1 MNLFWQIT
9 LIELLLN
16 VAIFAGAII
25 IYGPVRQFA
34 RGLLGDRDYVESSAS
49 GLLFGLA
56 TASALLLPIH
66 LAGSGAVGAAAILLA
81 LAGPLDGYWAILLSV
96 VSSVGIVLLPWVP
109 KEQPT
114 QEVIFSLLVSA
125 SIGLIFNGA
134 LQYWPGHR
142 KSQFNYLHLP
152 LLGML
157 TALGGLCVLAFSQ
170 GAADVASSI
179 IPAMVS
185 NISAVVILGTLL
197 LHEKGR
203 SATERAL
210 RESEAHLALQ
220 ARELAGARDNADSAN
235 RAKSMFLANM
245 SHELRTPLN
254 AILGYVQLLK
264 RGPGSTK
271 WHMDACNTIQQSGE
285 HLLTLIS
292 DILDLAKI
300 EAGKCELKLDPV
312 DLMSFLLGVVNIIRV
327 KGTEKSLDVGC
338 HIARNLPVSVR
349 IDQQRLRQV
358 LLNLLSNAVKF
369 TARGRVD
376 LQVRVLTES
385 KGQVRLYFTVRD
397 TGSGIAR
404 NNFEKI
410 FRPFEQLDGEQQ
422 SIGGTGLG
430 LTISRQLVR
439 LMGGEIKVES
449 ALGQGSSFSFDIPAA
464 VVEDERAVSH
474 LSRLATGYEGRRKR
488 LLVVDDTDANRMVL
502 SDILKRLGFEVDQ
515 AANGVEALSLAQAA
529 PPDLIFMDVKM
540 PVMGGL
546 EAIHRMQQIPD
557 LCMVP
562 VVAVSAGVTQD
573 EQDACLTAGAKAF
586 LTKPIDEAVMLREIG
601 ALLDLQWIYESQ
613 QPKPA
618 VMGVG
623 GEQFV
628 LPEPVQ
634 MEALHK
640 LAKRGNM
647 RAIVEKADHL
657 AVLNAECRPFA
668 DRIVQLALGYQ
679 SKALLRL
686 VEKHAARQQEGHEGD
701 S

>member
-16 VAIFAGAII
+16 VAVFAGAII
-25 IYGPVRQFA
+25 FYGPVRVGA
-34 RGLLGDRDYVESSAS
+34 RRLLGDSDYVEGSAS
-49 GLLFGLA
+49 GLLFGIA
-56 TASALLLPIH
+56 TATALLLPIH
-66 LAGSGAVGAAAILLA
+66 LAGSGAAGATAILLV
-81 LAGPLDGYWAILLSV
+81 LAGPLDGYWAILLGV
-96 VSSVGIVLLPWVP
+96 ASSVGIVLLPWVP

-114 QEVIFSLLVSA
+114 QEVIFPLLVSA
-125 SIGLIFNGA
+125 SVGFIFTEA
-134 LQYWPGHR
+134 LKYWPGHR
-142 KSQFNYLHLP
+142 NSQFNYFHLP
-152 LLGML
+152 LLGIIS
-157 TALGGLCVLAFSQ
+157 ALGGLCVLAFSQ
-170 GAADVASSI
+170 RAADVASSI

-197 LHEKGR
+197 LHEKWR

-220 ARELAGARDNADSAN
+220 ARELAVARDNADSAN

-312 DLMSFLLGVVNIIRV
+312 DLMSFLLGVGNIIRI
-327 KGTEKSLDVGC
+327 KGIEKSLDVGC
-338 HIARNLPVSVR
+338 DFARDLPPFVKM
-349 IDQQRLRQV
+349 DQQHLRQV

-369 TARGRVD
+369 TDRGHVD
-376 LQVRVLTES
+376 LQVKVLTES
-385 KGQVRLYFTVRD
+385 KGQARLYFSVRD
-397 TGSGIAR
+397 TGTGIAQ
-404 NNFEKI
+404 NNLEKI
-410 FRPFEQLDGEQQ
+410 FRPFEQVGGEQH
-422 SIGGTGLG
+422 SLGGTGLG

-449 ALGQGSSFSFDIPAA
+449 TIGQGSSFSFDIPAV

-474 LSRLATGYEGRRKR
+474 SSRLVTGYEGRRKR
-488 LLVVDDTDANRMVL
+488 LLVVDDTEANRLVL
-502 SDILKRLGFEVDQ
+502 SDVLMRLGFEVDQ
-515 AANGVEALSLAQAA
+515 ATNGLEALSLAQAA

-540 PVMGGL
+540 PVMDGM
-546 EAIHRMQQIPD
+546 EAIRRMQQIPD
-557 LCMVP
+557 LRMVP
-562 VVAVSAGVTQD
+562 IVAVSAGVTQD

-586 LTKPIDEAVMLREIG
+586 LTKPIDEAVMFHEIG
-601 ALLDLQWIYESQ
+601 ELLDLKWIYDSQ
-613 QPKPA
+613 QQEPA
-618 VMGVG
+618 AMSVG
-623 GEQFV
+623 GDQFV
-628 LPEPVQ
+628 LPEPAQ

-640 LAKRGNM
+640 LAKTGNM
-647 RAIVEKADHL
+647 RAIMEKADHL

-668 DRIVQLALGYQ
+668 DKIVQLALGYQ
-679 SKALLRL
+679 SKALLHL
-686 VEKHAARQQEGHEGD
+686 VEKHAARQQEGKKGD